1 MPAPTRISAD
11 KVAWARYIAN
21 RRREVIRQLTLLPTL
36 EQVAE
41 ELGCSKRYLE
51 ALISNKARMFHG
63 KHR

>member
-1 MPAPTRISAD
+1 MPAPIRISAD

-21 RRREVIRQLTLLPTL
+21 RRREVIRQLTMLPTL
-36 EQVAE
+36 EDVAQ

-51 ALISNKARMFHG
+51 SLISNKARMFPV

>member
-1 MPAPTRISAD
+1 MPAPIRISAD
-11 KVAWARYIAN
+11 KIAWARYIAN
-21 RRREVIRQLTLLPTL
+21 RRREVIRQLSMLPSL

-51 ALISNKARMFHG
+51 SLINNKARMFHG